1 MKFKLVTLPL
11 ILLIGLLSMCSND
24 YNEGS
29 TYHGFKLIE
38 KRFVKEVNAEC
49 YYFKHEKSGA
59 SLFKIASDDA
69 NKTFTIA
76 FKTDPETD
84 AGTPHIMEHSVL
96 NGSKKFPVKSPF
108 DVLSKTSL
116 NTFINAFTGD
126 DMTAYPVASKNEKD
140 YFNLMDVYLDAVF
153 NPLIYSDPRILKQEG
168 WHYELTSKDAPV
180 EYRGIVYNE
189 MKGAYSSATRELGYH
204 VQKNLYPNTN
214 YQYSS
219 GGYPPSI
226 PTLSYKQF
234 LDYHTKYYHPS
245 NSHIFLYGNAS
256 LDKELEFIDREY
268 LAGYENTNVKVE
280 LPLQESFDKMKNLS
294 AYYPVTDGADTK
306 DQTFLTLNYVT
317 GLNTDTKL
325 VYALDV
331 LTDVLVNQESA
342 PIRLALQK
350 AGIGRD
356 YNSHYDDLQ
365 QVFFQIRATNAN
377 PEDKQKFIDIVTNT
391 LKDVV
396 KNGVD
401 KAAVEGTLN
410 RKEFNL
416 REGNDAQ
423 KGLNYAFS
431 LINGWFFADDP
442 FLGIEYEKPL
452 AELKQSIK
460 DGYLEEVIQKY
471 FLENTHILALDLQ
484 PKPGLEKEINEKS
497 EKELAAYKASLNDEE
512 IDQLVKE
519 TEELIA
525 YQKEEDTPEAL
536 ASIPMLEKKDINPKA
551 EWYGIEEKN
560 IDGVKL
566 LFHENFTNNVV
577 YTRFMYDVRVLP
589 QELIPYSALLVEV
602 LGSLNTENYS
612 YGELD
617 NALNTHTGGFS
628 TFLNTY
634 LEKLS
639 DDNLI
644 PKFTVESKAM
654 NGKLDKLVDLVSEIV
669 NKSKLDDVE
678 RVKSV
683 LVRHQARLDA
693 DVQQNGVYYAMR
705 REKSYRSND
714 GMFIELTQGSE
725 YYWFISDL
733 AKNFDTESDKIIAN
747 LVKTAELLF
756 TKENLIVG
764 VTGSRDDFSNFNNE
778 LKRYVAAQ
786 PEGAANLN
794 NWHFDLVQKNE
805 GLETASKV
813 QYAVMGGDYKKL
825 GYEYSGKMRVLQMIL
840 SRDWLYNRI
849 RVIGGAYGGFS
860 RFSPNGSMF
869 FGSYRDPNLDQTIK
883 TYRETPQ
890 FLHDFKA
897 EEKDMLGYII
907 GTIGGMDTPET
918 PSQQGNIAMRD
929 YFQKST
935 AADAQKERDE
945 VLAVTAD
952 DIRNYEKMIS
962 DIVNENNFCV
972 YGSEEIIKENEKL
985 FGSLVKLLRKQ

>member
-11 ILLIGLLSMCSND
+11 ILLIGILSMCSND

-38 KRFVKEVNAEC
+38 KRFVKEVNADC

-59 SLFKIASDDA
+59 RLFKIASDDA

-126 DMTAYPVASKNEKD
+126 EMTAYPVASKNEKD
-140 YFNLMDVYLDAVF
+140 YYNLMDVYLDAVF
-153 NPLIYSDPRILKQEG
+153 NPRIYDDPRILKQEG

-180 EYRGIVYNE
+180 EYKGIVYNE
-189 MKGAYSSATRELGYH
+189 MKGAYSAANRELGYH
-204 VQKNLYPNTN
+204 VQQNLYPNTN

-219 GGYPPSI
+219 GGYPPEI
-226 PTLSYKQF
+226 PTLSYQAF

-245 NSHIFLYGNAS
+245 NSHIYLYGDAN
-256 LDKELEFIDREY
+256 LDKELEFIDKEY
-268 LAGYENTNVKVE
+268 LSGYDNTNVQVD
-280 LPLQESFDKMKNLS
+280 LPIQVPFDKMKDIS
-294 AYYPVTDGADTK
+294 AYYPVTEGADTK
-306 DQTFLTLNYVT
+306 DQTYLTMNYVT
-317 GLNTDTKL
+317 GLNTDIKL

-331 LTDVLVNQESA
+331 LTDVLVNQESG
-342 PIRLALQK
+342 PIRLALQE

-356 YNSHYDDLQ
+356 YYAYYDDLQ
-365 QVFFQIRATNAN
+365 QVFMQIRATNAN
-377 PEDKQKFIDIVTNT
+377 ASDKQKFIDIVTST
-391 LKDVV
+391 LQDVV

-423 KGLNYAFS
+423 KGLNHAFG

-452 AELKQSIK
+452 AELKQGIK
-460 DGYLEEVIQKY
+460 EGYLEEVIQKY
-471 FLENTHILALDLQ
+471 FLDNNHVLALDLQ
-484 PKPGLEKEINEKS
+484 PKPGLEKEINKKAEQ
-497 EKELAAYKASLNDEE
+497 ELAAYKASLSEEE
-512 IDQLVKE
+512 IQQLIKE

-551 EWYGIEEKN
+551 EWYGVEEHD
-560 IDGVKL
+560 IDGVKI

-577 YTRFMYDVRVLP
+577 YTRFLYDVRVLP
-589 QELIPYSALLVEV
+589 QELIPYSALLAEV

-612 YGELD
+612 YGDLD
-617 NALNTHTGGFS
+617 NELNKHTGSFA

-634 LEKLS
+634 LEGLT

-654 NGKLDKLVDLVSEIV
+654 NSKLDKLTELVAEIV
-669 NKSKLDDVE
+669 NNSKLEDVE

-683 LVRHQARLDA
+683 LMRHQARLDA
-693 DVQQNGVYYAMR
+693 NAKQNGISYAMR
-705 REKSYRSND
+705 REKSYHSND
-714 GMFIELTQGSE
+714 GMFVELTNGSE

-733 AKNFDTESDKIIAN
+733 AENFDSNSDEIISN
-747 LVKTAELLF
+747 LVKTAKLLF
-756 TKENLIVG
+756 TKNNLIVG
-764 VTGSRDDFSNFNNE
+764 VTAGKDDLSKITKE
-778 LKRYVAAQ
+778 LEGYVASQ
-786 PEGAANLN
+786 PAADLKLN
-794 NWHFDLVQKNE
+794 KWDFELATKNE
-805 GLETASKV
+805 GLQTASKV
-813 QYAVMGGDYKKL
+813 QYAVMGADFKKL

-860 RFSPNGSMF
+860 RFSSDGSMF

-883 TYRETPQ
+883 TYRETPE
-890 FLHDFKA
+890 FLSNFKA

-907 GTIGGMDTPET
+907 GTIGGMDTPVT
-918 PSQQGNIAMRD
+918 PSQQGNIAYRD
-929 YFQKST
+929 YFEKRT
-935 AADAQKERDE
+935 ASDAQKERDE
-945 VLAVTAD
+945 VLSVTAD
-952 DIRNYEKMIS
+952 DIRNYEKMIT
-962 DIVNENNFCV
+962 DIVDQNNFCV
-972 YGSEEIIKENEKL
+972 YGSEEIIKENGAL
-985 FGSLVKLLRKQ
+985 FGNLIKLLRKQ